1 MILACLKEQRSV
13 FEAVTLVLVNDSKCH
28 LQEQKLLDNN
38 KCYWRIEDWFKT
50 MQQSSTSSQN
60 FPINRLNLL

>member
-28 LQEQKLLDNN
+28 LQEQKLQGNN
-38 KCYWRIEDWFKT
+38 KCYRRIEDWFKT

-60 FPINRLNLL
+60 FPTNRLNLS